1 MNDPAY
7 RKVINAWAMYDW
19 ANSAF
24 ATTVMAAFFPPFY
37 RFMAIEAG
45 ASESEATAYW
55 GYTTSCALFIIAL
68 IGPLLGI
75 VSDQMGGRKR
85 FIAAFAG
92 LGILSCGL
100 FVFLGDDSYLL
111 GSALFVLANIGFAGA
126 NIFYESLLPH
136 IARSD
141 DIDQVSTRGYAIGYI
156 GGGILLAVN
165 AIWYT
170 NPDWFFMPDTGFAV
184 RAAFFSVALWWALF
198 SIPLFRTVPEPPV
211 AEPPA
216 SASPRREPD
225 SARPA
230 RRLSAL
236 AAAFRRLFRTFREIT
251 RYRQL
256 LMFLIAFWLYND
268 GIGTIIKMAV
278 AYGDEIGIDVGDMVA
293 ALVITQFVGIPCA
306 FGFGRLARLVS
317 TKRAILIGLFVYTG
331 ISIGGFF
338 VQTATHFY
346 ILAFLVGTVQG
357 GTQGLSR
364 SLYASMVPKERA
376 AEFFGF
382 YSTSSRFA
390 GIAGPLIFGLIT
402 EYGGTGRL
410 GILALV
416 VFFVGGGLLLTMVDE
431 KEGMQIARE

>member
-1 MNDPAY
+1 
-7 RKVINAWAMYDW
+7 MYDW

-37 RFMAIEAG
+37 RFMAMEAG
-45 ASESEATAYW
+45 ASGNEATAYW
-55 GYTTSCALFIIAL
+55 GYTTSCALFVIAL

-75 VSDQMGGRKR
+75 VSDQVGGRKR

-92 LGILSCGL
+92 LGILSCAL
-100 FVFLGDDSYLL
+100 FVLLGDDSYLL

-136 IARSD
+136 IARRD
-141 DIDQVSTRGYAIGYI
+141 DIDQVSIRGYAVGYI

-165 AIWYT
+165 AVWYT
-170 NPDWFFMPDTGFAV
+170 NPEWFFMPDSGFAV

-198 SIPLFRTVPEPPV
+198 SIPLFRTVPEPP
-211 AEPPA
+211 A
-216 SASPRREPD
+216 SASPNIE
-225 SARPA
+225 PA
-230 RRLSAL
+230 RSADGPLSAL
-236 AAAFRRLFRTFREIT
+236 AAALRRLFRTFREIS
-251 RYRQL
+251 RHRQL

-306 FGFGRLARLVS
+306 FGFGKLAPLVG
-317 TKRAILIGLFVYTG
+317 TKRAILIGLLVYTG

-364 SLYASMVPKERA
+364 SLYAAMVPKERA

-402 EYGGTGRL
+402 EYGGAGRL

-416 VFFVGGGLLLTMVDE
+416 VFFVGGGLILTMVDE
-431 KEGMQIARE
+431 KEGMRVARE